1 MKSPS
6 HLFENL
12 IRFLSK
18 NVFPDATSGGPVT
31 SYAHQIL
38 CLDSLLLYL
47 KHIVDRI
54 TPIVSKSTESSLL
67 MENKRRKRILMECA
81 DKFNEKPKEGIIML
95 QENGFLPTP
104 VDPESLAKILKY
116 TPRINKTLLGDYI
129 SKPVNIEIL
138 KSFISDFDFVGV
150 SAFNIETYRRSSS
163 VIT

>member
-1 MKSPS
+1 
-6 HLFENL
+6 
-12 IRFLSK
+12 
-18 NVFPDATSGGPVT
+18 
-31 SYAHQIL
+31 
-38 CLDSLLLYL
+38 
-47 KHIVDRI
+47 
-54 TPIVSKSTESSLL
+54 
-67 MENKRRKRILMECA
+67 MECA